1 MSVVSRGDGLICFD
15 YAFPALIGWWLLV
28 VCRRSAVG
36 CVGVELSGV
45 VELLMDFIFVSMGI
59 SFFSYEY
66 CFDI

>member
-1 MSVVSRGDGLICFD
+1 VAVGGL
-15 YAFPALIGWWLLV
+15 
-28 VCRRSAVG
+28 SAVG